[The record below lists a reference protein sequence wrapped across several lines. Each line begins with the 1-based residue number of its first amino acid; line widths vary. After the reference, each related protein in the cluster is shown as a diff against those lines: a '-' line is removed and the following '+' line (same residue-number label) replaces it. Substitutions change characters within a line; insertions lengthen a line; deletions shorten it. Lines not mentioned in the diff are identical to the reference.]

1 MIIVLKKC
9 SICQKFKLCQVD
21 HFLFYCCIQKKGL
34 KKFQEEELPDYM
46 EKLEKILI
54 QYKEGNS
61 FFVTDTVS
69 HKITNRGLGLH
80 GFLKYN
86 TPCGN
91 LNCMK

>member
-1 MIIVLKKC
+1 MIIVLQY
-9 SICQKFKLCQVD
+9 SICRKFKLCQIPIFPFD

-61 FFVTDTVS
+61 FFVTDSVS
-69 HKITNRGLGLH
+69 HKIT
-80 GFLKYN
+80 
-86 TPCGN
+86 
-91 LNCMK
+91 